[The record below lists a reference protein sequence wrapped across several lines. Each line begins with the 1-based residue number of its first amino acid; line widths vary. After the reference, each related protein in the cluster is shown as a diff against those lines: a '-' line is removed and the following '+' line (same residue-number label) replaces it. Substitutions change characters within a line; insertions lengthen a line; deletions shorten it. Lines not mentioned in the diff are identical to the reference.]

1 MTVAAPRAAVT
12 SAVSAANPLAVRNTT
27 PTLDSMIS
35 QGVATGTGAESMSA
49 AR

>member
-27 PTLDSMIS
+27 PTLDSMS
-35 QGVATGTGAESMSA
+35 QGVATGTGAESVSA